1 MLVFPMQC
9 WLAYHPDWSFLK
21 TRGWRTIQARFGFS
35 VMVPWIITINHL
47 QGLIT
52 KKEPGNSQNSQS

>member
-1 MLVFPMQC
+1 MQC